1 MTSFITQ
8 YDRERLIFVLTHE
21 LQRKFGRYVIDPA
34 LGGRFDTIDLD
45 RAIEI
50 ETLPDETRR
59 EIEPWPFARLAPHVP
74 LADISRLVTG
84 LAHERC
90 VRDAFDREVG
100 MVVDHAIDVSIATG
114 QECSAARSA
123 KGCDDKSV
131 SESKTFAG

>member
-1 MTSFITQ
+1 MASFITQ
-8 YDRERLIFVLTHE
+8 YDREGLVLVLTHE
-21 LQRKFGRYVIDPA
+21 LQRKFGRYIIDPA

-50 ETLPDETRR
+50 DTLPDETRR

-74 LADISRLVTG
+74 LADIRRLVTG
-84 LAHERC
+84 WAHERC
-90 VRDAFDREVG
+90 VRDAFDWEGG
-100 MVVDHAIDVSIATG
+100 MVVDHTIDVSIATG
-114 QECSAARSA
+114 QECGSARSA